1 MDKIKLEMSHLLNY
15 CVNSMTPL
23 QKKRIA
29 FAPPIPGILED
40 LREVT
45 FSKGE
50 KTSAIGDEKEI
61 EARFPNTFARPI
73 LHLVRGGSERYSSK
87 KVRVGVVLSGGQAAG
102 GHNVITGLFDCLR
115 RLHPNSLLVGF
126 LGGPSGIINEKYK
139 ELTEH
144 YLAPYRNQGGF
155 DMLGSDRTKLEAP
168 QHLQRALDVIQKLR
182 LDGLVIIGGD
192 DSNTNAAILAEYCI
206 QRGCSVKVVGV
217 PKTIDGDLKRAPLL
231 ACPFGFHSA
240 CQTYSEMIGNI
251 SRDMLSARKYTHF
264 VKLMGRSA
272 SHVALECALQTQPNL
287 ALIGEEIL
295 EKRQTL
301 REVTSQIADLVEKR
315 GNAGKNYSIILIPE
329 GVIEFIPE
337 IKGLIEELNIL
348 LARKRDE
355 KSLSTTSKEIFD
367 LLPQKIQTQLLLD
380 RDPHGNVQVS
390 HVQTEELIS
399 AIVKEELDS
408 RPSFKGKF
416 NAIHHFF
423 GYEGRSGF
431 PTNFDATYCYALGHG
446 AALLIDGGYSGYMSC
461 VQYLKKNPGEWAI
474 CALPITSLMHLE
486 MRKGKVKSVI
496 CKALVNLKEYPFT
509 YFKEERTKW
518 AYGDHYLY
526 PGPIQFEGDPSCSE
540 CVPKS
545 L

>member
-1 MDKIKLEMSHLLNY
+1 MGKIELEMSTHSRY
-15 CVNSMTPL
+15 HGGSMTPL
-23 QKKRIA
+23 QKKRAA
-29 FAPPIPGILED
+29 FAPPVPDILEN
-40 LREVT
+40 LCEVS
-45 FSKGE
+45 FSRGE
-50 KTSAIGDEKEI
+50 DTSAIGDWKEI
-61 EARFPNTFARPI
+61 KTHFPNTFARPV
-73 LHLVRGGSERYSSK
+73 LHLVRGGEKHTSQ

-102 GHNVITGLFDCLR
+102 GHNVITGLFDGLR
-115 RLHPNSLLVGF
+115 RLHPDSLLIGF
-126 LGGPSGIINEKYK
+126 LGGHSGIINERYR

-144 YLAPYRNQGGF
+144 YLSPYRNQGGF
-155 DMLGSDRTKLEAP
+155 DMLGSDRTKMEAP
-168 QHLQRALDVIQKLR
+168 QHLQKALDVIQKLQ

-192 DSNTNAAILAEYCI
+192 DSNTNAAVLAEYCI
-206 QRGCSVKVVGV
+206 RKGCAVRVVGI
-217 PKTIDGDLKRAPLL
+217 PKTIDGDLKSYPLL

-272 SHVALECALQTQPNL
+272 SHVTLECALQTHPNL
-287 ALIGEEIL
+287 ALIGEEII

-301 REVTSQIADLVEKR
+301 NEITSQIADLIERR
-315 GNAGKNYSIILIPE
+315 GNEGKSYSIILIPE

-337 IKGLIEELNIL
+337 IKGLIDELNML
-348 LARKRDE
+348 LAQEKDE
-355 KSLSTTSKEIFD
+355 KSLSMTSKRVFD

-390 HVQTEELIS
+390 HIQTEELIS
-399 AIVKEELDS
+399 TIVKEKLNN
-408 RPSFKGKF
+408 RPSFKGTF

-431 PTNFDATYCYALGHG
+431 PTNFDSAYCYALGHG

-461 VQYLKKNPGEWAI
+461 VQHLKKNPREWAI

-486 MRKGKVKSVI
+486 TRKGKVKPVI
-496 CKALVNLKEYPFT
+496 CKTLVNLDGYPFK
-509 YFKEERTKW
+509 YFKDERVKW

-526 PGPIQFEGDPSCSE
+526 PGPIQFEGDPSYSE